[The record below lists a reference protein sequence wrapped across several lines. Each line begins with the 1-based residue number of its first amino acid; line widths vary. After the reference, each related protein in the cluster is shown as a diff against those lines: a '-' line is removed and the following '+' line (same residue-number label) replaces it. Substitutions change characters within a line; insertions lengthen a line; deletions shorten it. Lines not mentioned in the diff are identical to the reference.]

1 MPLIWQM
8 RRKVKK
14 YYLLVLRKVNSN
26 KSIVKGQVIVSFA
39 IRSCITEKNEI
50 VEVYLWKK
58 TFSQGGNS
66 FDGPRKYIWV
76 AVFNVCSYTSPL
88 GNRSYNGFFNSVAIF
103 Y

>member
-66 FDGPRKYIWV
+66 LLLALENIYELQFSMFVVI
-76 AVFNVCSYTSPL
+76 L
-88 GNRSYNGFFNSVAIF
+88 HL
-103 Y
+103 

>member
-66 FDGPRKYIWV
+66 LLMALENIYELQFSMFVVI
-76 AVFNVCSYTSPL
+76 L
-88 GNRSYNGFFNSVAIF
+88 HL
-103 Y
+103 